1 MVVKQYCAVIFA
13 ALYADENDLID
24 PVRTG
29 QASKRRFYARN
40 VSIVSSI
47 ILGLIEPLLKLC
59 EVSIAIL
66 RFVTCYPLIFRC
78 KLLDGGGSW
87 NRGPQNTGQ
96 IQTQSE
102 SRLSLS
108 LSKSRIGDMTKRTL
122 ATEPAGD
129 FKF

>member
-47 ILGLIEPLLKLC
+47 ILGLIGPLLKLC
-59 EVSIAIL
+59 EGSIAIL
-66 RFVTCYPLIFRC
+66 RFVTCYPLIYSGVNSLTAAGHGIGGRKTLVKF
-78 KLLDGGGSW
+78 KLSPSHG
-87 NRGPQNTGQ
+87 
-96 IQTQSE
+96 
-102 SRLSLS
+102 
-108 LSKSRIGDMTKRTL
+108 
-122 ATEPAGD
+122 
-129 FKF
+129 

>member
-47 ILGLIEPLLKLC
+47 ILGLIGPLLKLC
-59 EVSIAIL
+59 EGSIAIL
-66 RFVTCYPLIFRC
+66 RFVTLIFRC
-78 KLLDGGGSW
+78 KFLDGGGSW